1 MSVAGELLLLI
12 LRQGVLFFRFYRHV
26 TTHRYRRANR
36 SLQNAPSPE
45 PLTSNT
51 ARIND
56 KRQIIQTTVVH
67 RGKNPL
73 TIVGILTLWT
83 NYRGTACSVSS
94 KTWKQIHRNTTSCNT
109 FGFTDHI
116 LPVKHFILQSHFQK
130 HTFLTHDTLINV
142 FFY

>member
-26 TTHRYRRANR
+26 TTRRYRRANR

-83 NYRGTACSVSS
+83 NYRGTVCSVSS
-94 KTWKQIHRNTTSCNT
+94 KT
-109 FGFTDHI
+109 
-116 LPVKHFILQSHFQK
+116 
-130 HTFLTHDTLINV
+130 
-142 FFY
+142 